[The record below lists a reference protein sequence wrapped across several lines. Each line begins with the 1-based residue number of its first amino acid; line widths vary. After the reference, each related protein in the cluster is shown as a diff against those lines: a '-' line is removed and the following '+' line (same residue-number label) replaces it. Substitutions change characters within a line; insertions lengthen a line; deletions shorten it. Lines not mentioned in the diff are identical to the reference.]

1 MIHTSTSLL
10 VRLQS
15 GAEAEAWSRF
25 VSLYTP
31 LLFYW
36 VRRQGVP
43 AADAADLVQDVFT
56 VLVTK
61 LPAFHYDRQRRFSDW
76 LRTVTANKCRDYF
89 RRRTVRCEQTGSS
102 AEAEVI
108 DHVTGTVGGRIS
120 GGTGSSSA
128 GDHAGGVRSEHL
140 ASLLG
145 NRGFRQACRGS
156 GSAIRGQRQRRVRR
170 QKSRAAASARGARR
184 PVGMTLVAGLALQTV
199 GNG

>member
-1 MIHTSTSLL
+1 MIQTSSSLL
-10 VRLQS
+10 ARLQS
-15 GAEAEAWSRF
+15 GSEAEAWSRF

-31 LLFYW
+31 LLFFW

-89 RRRTVRCEQTGSS
+89 RRRTVRREQTGAS

-108 DHVTGTVGGRIS
+108 DHVQEL
-120 GGTGSSSA
+120 
-128 GDHAGGVRSEHL
+128 SEAEYRGEL
-140 ASLLG
+140 ARRALAIMQAEFAA
-145 NRGFRQACRGS
+145 NTWQACWDTVVS
-156 GSAIRGQRQRRVRR
+156 GKPADEV
-170 QKSRAAASARGARR
+170 ARR
-184 PVGMTLVAGLALQTV
+184 LGISVNAVYVARSRVLRRLREELAGLWE
-199 GNG
+199 